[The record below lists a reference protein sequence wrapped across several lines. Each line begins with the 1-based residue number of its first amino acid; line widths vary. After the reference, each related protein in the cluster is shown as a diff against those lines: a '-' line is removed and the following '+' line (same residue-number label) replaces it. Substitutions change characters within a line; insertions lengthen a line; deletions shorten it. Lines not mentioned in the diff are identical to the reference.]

1 MKKINCLTLSTAL
14 AVGSLGA
21 ACSQQQTQPAGSAAQ
36 LAADQQV
43 KDTQIP
49 AKVVPIVPTT
59 VIKPI
64 PVYRPMVKPK
74 QVLKHRPMIKPKQVL
89 KVRSM

>member
-1 MKKINCLTLSTAL
+1 MKKINYLSLSTVLL
-14 AVGSLGA
+14 AGLFST

-43 KDTQIP
+43 QDTQIP
-49 AKVVPIVPTT
+49 VKVVPVLPT
-59 VIKPI
+59 VVAKPM

-74 QVLKHRPMIKPKQVL
+74 QVLKYRPMVKPKQILKHRPM
-89 KVRSM
+89 